1 MKICP
6 TCREEYEN
14 QFSYCTFDGIKLK
27 KMPKQKLPKPSR
39 VKSKP
44 ANAKPVVTLSSRPV
58 PRGNFRKIGLYA
70 LLGVV
75 FLGSSLLAVYT
86 LVRKDSKSEPPLKVV
101 EAASQP
107 STVEEPP
114 PSEEI
119 KPSMILAEMPREQL
133 LNLLPQNLLRRFH
146 GGERSQGK
154 PDDMRVIK
162 GEKGEYVVLIGSSG
176 PDRESRTASSRILVF
191 QYDGQQFIEVT
202 GSLLPQ
208 PLSRGVIA
216 GLRSELRFNSES
228 PNLVARV
235 VASSGSL
242 VSECST
248 CERAYQQID
257 FEWNGSR
264 YVESKRAWNND
275 PYTAFY
281 VTAEAL
287 DRKRVDGRARL
298 FVDES
303 LAGEI
308 YLGLGRNSNQPW
320 SVQQF
325 GDSDAA
331 DKASYELSNGT
342 DRLIINL
349 SKENE
354 RWKATG
360 IDRKGSVN

>member
-27 KMPKQKLPKPSR
+27 KMPIQKQSKESR
-39 VKSKP
+39 IKSKP
-44 ANAKPVVTLSSRPV
+44 ANAKTAMTLSSRPV
-58 PRGNFRKIGLYA
+58 PRGNLGKISLYSF
-70 LLGVV
+70 LGVA

-86 LVRKDSKSEPPLKVV
+86 LVRKDSKSEEPLRLV
-101 EAASQP
+101 ETASQP
-107 STVEEPP
+107 SVSEEPT

-119 KPSMILAEMPREQL
+119 KPSTILAEMPREQL

-146 GGERSQGK
+146 SGARSQGK

-162 GEKGEYVVLIGSSG
+162 GEKGEYVVLIGSG
-176 PDRESRTASSRILVF
+176 PDRESRTPASRILVF
-191 QYDGQQFIEVT
+191 YYDGQQFSEVT
-202 GSLLPQ
+202 GSLLPP

-216 GLRSELRFNSES
+216 GLRSELRFDSES

-235 VASSGSL
+235 VASTNSL

-248 CERAYQQID
+248 CDRAYQQINL
-257 FEWNGSR
+257 EWKGSR
-264 YVESKRAWNND
+264 YMESRRVWNND

-281 VTAEAL
+281 VTADAL
-287 DRKRVDGRARL
+287 ERKRIDGRARL

-308 YLGLGRNSNQPW
+308 YLGLGRNGNQPW

-325 GDSDAA
+325 GDSDGA

-342 DRLIINL
+342 ASLIINL

-354 RWKATG
+354 RWKAVR
-360 IDRKGSVN
+360 IDRKGSAN